1 MEEEDTLD
9 NEMLFDSSESSALD
23 DNDKEDYS
31 DPSAGRIIELV
42 KSCYSKASTGREI
55 DETRWIQAYRNY
67 RGIYGP
73 DVQFSGTEK
82 SQVFVKVT
90 KTKVLAAYGQIV
102 EVLFGNNKFPITVD
116 PTTLP
121 EGVAESVFFESNP
134 ELVKAQEISPED
146 KKLLPGETMP
156 QLQD

>member
-1 MEEEDTLD
+1 MEEEETLD

-23 DNDKEDYS
+23 DNKEKDLS
-31 DPSAGRIIELV
+31 DPSAGRIIDLV
-42 KSCYSKASTGREI
+42 RKAYSKASTGREI

-90 KTKVLAAYGQIV
+90 KTKVLAAFGQLV
-102 EVLFGNNKFPITVD
+102 DVVFGANKFPIGITETKV
-116 PTTLP
+116 P
-121 EGVAESVFFESNP
+121 EG
-134 ELVKAQEISPED
+134 ISEMII
-146 KKLLPGETMP
+146 KKKMFGYK
-156 QLQD
+156 